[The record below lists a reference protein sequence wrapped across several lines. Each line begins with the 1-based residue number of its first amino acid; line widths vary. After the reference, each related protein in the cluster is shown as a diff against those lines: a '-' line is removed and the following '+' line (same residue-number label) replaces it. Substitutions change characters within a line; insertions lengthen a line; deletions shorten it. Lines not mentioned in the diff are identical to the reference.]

1 MKKTFPLKD
10 PAKADARVLEAI
22 KQDVRKYVK
31 RERRKALPTGVDFWD
46 FNCQLGLDQAPPTAL
61 HLAELVPA
69 IEAAAQIEGT
79 VGVYVEI
86 VAKPGH
92 RTKKPVPETMAI
104 DGHPSVPLTLS
115 AEPAPNVEL
124 IAD

>member
-46 FNCQLGLDQAPPTAL
+46 FNCQLGLISSSAL
-61 HLAELVPA
+61 P
-69 IEAAAQIEGT
+69 QT
-79 VGVYVEI
+79 
-86 VAKPGH
+86 
-92 RTKKPVPETMAI
+92 R
-104 DGHPSVPLTLS
+104 SR
-115 AEPAPNVEL
+115 N
-124 IAD
+124 

>member
-46 FNCQLGLDQAPPTAL
+46 FNCQLGLDQAPPTTL
-61 HLAELVPA
+61 HLAELIPA

-79 VGVYVEI
+79 IGVYVEI

-92 RTKKPVPETMAI
+92 RTKKPVPEALAVNG
-104 DGHPSVPLTLS
+104 DSS
-115 AEPAPNVEL
+115 APPHAQRG
-124 IAD
+124 ARS

>member
-1 MKKTFPLKD
+1 MANETMG
-10 PAKADARVLEAI
+10 I
-22 KQDVRKYVK
+22 
-31 RERRKALPTGVDFWD
+31 ALGMIETRG
-46 FNCQLGLDQAPPTAL
+46 
-61 HLAELVPA
+61 LVPA

-79 VGVYVEI
+79 IGVYVEI

-92 RTKKPVPETMAI
+92 RTKKPVPEALAVNG
-104 DGHPSVPLTLS
+104 DSSAPLTLS

>member
-1 MKKTFPLKD
+1 
-10 PAKADARVLEAI
+10 
-22 KQDVRKYVK
+22 DV
-31 RERRKALPTGVDFWD
+31 WD

-69 IEAAAQIEGT
+69 IEAAAQNEGT
-79 VGVYVEI
+79 IGVYVEI

-124 IAD
+124 ITD

>member
-10 PAKADARVLEAI
+10 PSKADARVLEAI

-46 FNCQLGLDQAPPTAL
+46 FDCQLGLDQAPPTAL
-61 HLAELVPA
+61 HWAELIPA

-79 VGVYVEI
+79 ISVYVEI
-86 VAKPGH
+86 MVKPGH
-92 RTKKPVPETMAI
+92 RTKKPVPEALAI
-104 DGHPSVPLTLS
+104 DGRPSVPLTLS
-115 AEPAPNVEL
+115 AEPVPNVEL
-124 IAD
+124 IAN

>member
-46 FNCQLGLDQAPPTAL
+46 FNCQLGLDQA
-61 HLAELVPA
+61 
-69 IEAAAQIEGT
+69 
-79 VGVYVEI
+79 
-86 VAKPGH
+86 
-92 RTKKPVPETMAI
+92 
-104 DGHPSVPLTLS
+104 D
-115 AEPAPNVEL
+115 
-124 IAD
+124 